1 MNNGMFAA
9 GGAFAF
15 LTAFAVYSA
24 IDAARWRN
32 RRRMWLS
39 VAAGLPLGVAACVSL
54 WIGIE
59 RPTAN
64 FWGNQG
70 FGPEWE
76 CNNLGR
82 GPPRY
87 VRATCRR
94 ASKASP
100 QRNQNQIRTLPDAA
114 IPNGGKF
121 VLGRRRG
128 PSFIVTIDRSSTSK
142 SLPLTQP
149 QARSTPLR
157 NAATMS
163 RRYAVIGI
171 ADRKTESLQHLE
183 SRDRAGR

>member
-1 MNNGMFAA
+1 
-9 GGAFAF
+9 
-15 LTAFAVYSA
+15 
-24 IDAARWRN
+24 
-32 RRRMWLS
+32 
-39 VAAGLPLGVAACVSL
+39 
-54 WIGIE
+54 
-59 RPTAN
+59 
-64 FWGNQG
+64 
-70 FGPEWE
+70 
-76 CNNLGR
+76 
-82 GPPRY
+82 

-183 SRDRAGR
+183 SRDRGGELLSAFLA

>member
-70 FGPEWE
+70 FGPDWE

-82 GPPRY
+82 GAAQVCARDLPTSFQGKPP
-87 VRATCRR
+87 AQ
-94 ASKASP
+94 P
-100 QRNQNQIRTLPDAA
+100 
-114 IPNGGKF
+114 
-121 VLGRRRG
+121 
-128 PSFIVTIDRSSTSK
+128 K
-142 SLPLTQP
+142 S
-149 QARSTPLR
+149 
-157 NAATMS
+157 N
-163 RRYAVIGI
+163 
-171 ADRKTESLQHLE
+171 
-183 SRDRAGR
+183 